1 VTSPTLKS
9 DMSRPLGGGVGV
21 MLGEGVDVGVGVG
34 VGVALNDGDAV
45 GVADAGGP
53 SGMAAAIAPKVAG
66 NVIMRGRQ

>member
-1 VTSPTLKS
+1 
-9 DMSRPLGGGVGV
+9 